1 MALYNPDLQTSLRLQ
16 GVTLGKEKTDVLFRR
31 GQKAVGMFV
40 IVRGKVS
47 LDFGADSAF
56 ARVYGPGALVGLPAT
71 LTRRNYAMTATVTE
85 DAELAFWSLKDLDS
99 LLQKRPDF
107 CRQLLE
113 ILGERMAENQK
124 MMKALL
130 SKDQLPLEQVLEQPT
145 AGLMPFECRAVTS
158 PT

>member
-1 MALYNPDLQTSLRLQ
+1 MAPYSPDLQTSLRLHA
-16 GVTLGKEKTDVLFRR
+16 VTIRKAKTDVLFRR

-47 LDFGADSAF
+47 LDFGVDSAF

-85 DAELAFWSLKDLDS
+85 AAELVFWSLGDLDS
-99 LLQKRPDF
+99 LLQRRSDL

-124 MMKALL
+124 MMKAMLGR
-130 SKDQLPLEQVLEQPT
+130 D
-145 AGLMPFECRAVTS
+145 
-158 PT
+158 

>member
-1 MALYNPDLQTSLRLQ
+1 MAPYLPDLQTTLRLH
-16 GVTLGKEKTDVLFRR
+16 GEPIRKSKSAVLFRR
-31 GQKAVGMFV
+31 GQKADGMFV

-56 ARVYGPGALVGLPAT
+56 ARVYGPGALVGLPAA

-85 DAELAFWSLKDLDS
+85 DAELAFWDFNDLDS

-107 CRQLLE
+107 CRQLLG

-130 SKDQLPLEQVLEQPT
+130 SKDQVLLEQALEQST
-145 AGLMPFECRAVTS
+145 AV
-158 PT
+158 

>member
-1 MALYNPDLQTSLRLQ
+1 MAPYSPDLQTSLRLH
-16 GVTLGKEKTDVLFRR
+16 GVSIRKVKTDVLFQR

-40 IVRGKVS
+40 IVRGRVS
-47 LDFGADSAF
+47 LDFGVDSAF

-85 DAELAFWSLKDLDS
+85 DAELVFWSLRDLDA
-99 LLQKRPDF
+99 LLQKRSDF

-124 MMKALL
+124 MMKAMLR
-130 SKDQLPLEQVLEQPT
+130 KDPQPLDEPIEQLT
-145 AGLMPFECRAVTS
+145 AI
-158 PT
+158 

>member
-1 MALYNPDLQTSLRLQ
+1 MAPYSVDLQTTLRLH
-16 GVTLGKEKTDVLFRR
+16 GETIRKAKTDVLFRR
-31 GQKAVGMFV
+31 GQKAAGIFV

-47 LDFGADSAF
+47 LDFGVDSAF

-71 LTRRNYAMTATVTE
+71 LTRRNYTMTATVTE
-85 DAELAFWSLKDLDS
+85 DAELVFWSLRELDT
-99 LLQKRPDF
+99 LLQERPDF

-130 SKDQLPLEQVLEQPT
+130 SKDQLPLEQALEPT
-145 AGLMPFECRAVTS
+145 VV
-158 PT
+158 

>member
-1 MALYNPDLQTSLRLQ
+1 MAPYSPDLQTTLRHH
-16 GVTLGKEKTDVLFRR
+16 GETIRKAEKDVLFRR

-40 IVRGKVS
+40 IVRGRVS
-47 LDFGADSAF
+47 LDFGVDSAF

-85 DAELAFWSLKDLDS
+85 DAELVFWSLSELDS
-99 LLQKRPDF
+99 LLQKRSDF

-113 ILGERMAENQK
+113 ILGERMAENHK

-130 SKDQLPLEQVLEQPT
+130 SKDQKPLEQGLEQLT
-145 AGLMPFECRAVTS
+145 VV
-158 PT
+158 

>member
-1 MALYNPDLQTSLRLQ
+1 MAPYSPDLQTSLRLH
-16 GVTLGKEKTDVLFRR
+16 GVSIRKVKTDVLFQR

-40 IVRGKVS
+40 IVRGRVS
-47 LDFGADSAF
+47 LDFGVDSAF

-85 DAELAFWSLKDLDS
+85 DAELVFWSLRDLDA
-99 LLQKRPDF
+99 LLQKRYDF

-124 MMKALL
+124 MMKAMLR
-130 SKDQLPLEQVLEQPT
+130 KDQQPLDEPIEQLT
-145 AGLMPFECRAVTS
+145 AI
-158 PT
+158 

>member
-1 MALYNPDLQTSLRLQ
+1 MTPYNPDLQTTFRLH
-16 GVTLGKEKTDVLFRR
+16 GEAVRKAKTDVLFRR

-47 LDFGADSAF
+47 LDFGVDSAF

-71 LTRRNYAMTATVTE
+71 LTRRHYAMTATVTE
-85 DAELAFWSLKDLDS
+85 DAELAFWSLRDLDS
-99 LLQKRPDF
+99 LLQERPDF

-124 MMKALL
+124 MMKAMLR
-130 SKDQLPLEQVLEQPT
+130 KDQQPLDEPVEQLT
-145 AGLMPFECRAVTS
+145 AI
-158 PT
+158 

>member
-1 MALYNPDLQTSLRLQ
+1 MAPSSPDLQTSLRLH
-16 GVTLGKEKTDVLFRR
+16 GVSIRKVKTDVLFRR

-47 LDFGADSAF
+47 LDFGVDSAF

-71 LTRRNYAMTATVTE
+71 LTRRDYAMTATVTE
-85 DAELAFWSLKDLDS
+85 DAELVFWSLRDLDF
-99 LLQKRPDF
+99 LLQRRPDF

-124 MMKALL
+124 MMKAMLR
-130 SKDQLPLEQVLEQPT
+130 KDQQPLDEPIEQLT
-145 AGLMPFECRAVTS
+145 AI
-158 PT
+158 

>member
-1 MALYNPDLQTSLRLQ
+1 MAVCSPDLQTALRFH
-16 GVTLGKEKTDVLFRR
+16 GETIHTAKSAVLFRR
-31 GQKAVGMFV
+31 GQKAEGMFV

-47 LDFGADSAF
+47 LDFGVDSAF
-56 ARVYGPGALVGLPAT
+56 ALVYGPGALVGLPAT
-71 LTRRNYAMTATVTE
+71 LTRRNYAMNATVTE
-85 DAELAFWSLKDLDS
+85 DAELVFWSVRDLDS

-130 SKDQLPLEQVLEQPT
+130 SKEQLPLEQSLEQPT
-145 AGLMPFECRAVTS
+145 VV
-158 PT
+158 

>member
-1 MALYNPDLQTSLRLQ
+1 MAPYSPDLQTSLRLH
-16 GVTLGKEKTDVLFRR
+16 GVSIRKVKTDVLFQR

-40 IVRGKVS
+40 IVRCRVS
-47 LDFGADSAF
+47 LDFGVDSAF

-85 DAELAFWSLKDLDS
+85 DAELVFWSLRDLDS

-124 MMKALL
+124 MMKAMLR
-130 SKDQLPLEQVLEQPT
+130 KDQQPLDEPIEQLT
-145 AGLMPFECRAVTS
+145 AI
-158 PT
+158 

>member
-1 MALYNPDLQTSLRLQ
+1 MVPYLPDLQT
-16 GVTLGKEKTDVLFRR
+16 TLLLHGEPIRKSKSAVLFRR
-31 GQKAVGMFV
+31 GQKADGMFV

-47 LDFGADSAF
+47 LNFGVDSAF

-71 LTRRNYAMTATVTE
+71 LTRRNYAMAATVTE
-85 DAELAFWSLKDLDS
+85 DAELVFWSLRELDS

-124 MMKALL
+124 MMKAML
-130 SKDQLPLEQVLEQPT
+130 SKDQQPLDEQLEQPT
-145 AGLMPFECRAVTS
+145 AI
-158 PT
+158 

>member
-1 MALYNPDLQTSLRLQ
+1 
-16 GVTLGKEKTDVLFRR
+16 
-31 GQKAVGMFV
+31 MFV

-47 LDFGADSAF
+47 LDFGVDSAF

-85 DAELAFWSLKDLDS
+85 DAELVFWSLSELDS
-99 LLQKRPDF
+99 LLQRRSDL

-124 MMKALL
+124 MMKAVL
-130 SKDQLPLEQVLEQPT
+130 SKDQQPLDEQLEQPT
-145 AGLMPFECRAVTS
+145 AV
-158 PT
+158 

>member
-1 MALYNPDLQTSLRLQ
+1 MAPYLPDLQTTLRLN
-16 GVTLGKEKTDVLFRR
+16 GEPIRKSKSAVLFRR
-31 GQKAVGMFV
+31 GQKADGMFV

-47 LDFGADSAF
+47 LDFGVDSAF

-71 LTRRNYAMTATVTE
+71 LTRKNYAMTATVTE
-85 DAELAFWSLKDLDS
+85 DAELVFWSLSELDS
-99 LLQKRPDF
+99 LLQKRSDF

-130 SKDQLPLEQVLEQPT
+130 SKDQQPLEQALEQPT
-145 AGLMPFECRAVTS
+145 VV
-158 PT
+158 

>member
-1 MALYNPDLQTSLRLQ
+1 MAPYLPDLQTTLRLH
-16 GVTLGKEKTDVLFRR
+16 GETIRKAKTDVLFRR

-40 IVRGKVS
+40 ILIGRVS
-47 LDFGADSAF
+47 LDFGVDSAF
-56 ARVYGPGALVGLPAT
+56 ARVYGPGALIGLPAT

-85 DAELAFWSLKDLDS
+85 DAELVFWSLRELDS
-99 LLQKRPDF
+99 LLQKRSDF

-130 SKDQLPLEQVLEQPT
+130 SKDQQPLEQELEQLT
-145 AGLMPFECRAVTS
+145 VI
-158 PT
+158 

>member
-1 MALYNPDLQTSLRLQ
+1 MAPYLPDLQTTLRLH
-16 GVTLGKEKTDVLFRR
+16 GETIRKVKADVLFRR
-31 GQKAVGMFV
+31 GQEAVGMFV
-40 IVRGKVS
+40 IVRGRVS
-47 LDFGADSAF
+47 LDFGVDSAF

-85 DAELAFWSLKDLDS
+85 AAELVFWSLSELDS

-130 SKDQLPLEQVLEQPT
+130 SKDQLPLEQALEQPT
-145 AGLMPFECRAVTS
+145 VV
-158 PT
+158 